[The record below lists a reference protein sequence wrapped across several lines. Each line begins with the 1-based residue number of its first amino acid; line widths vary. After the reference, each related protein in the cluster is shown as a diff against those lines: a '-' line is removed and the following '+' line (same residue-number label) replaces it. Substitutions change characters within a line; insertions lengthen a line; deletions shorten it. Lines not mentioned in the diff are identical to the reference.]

1 MAQQYDVWRMAS
13 GTHVVVIQSD
23 LLEAMQT
30 RVVLPLLPADRAG
43 PPLPPLTP
51 VVETGAIDP
60 GGVPLMLMPQLAA
73 TLTLAELGTRVG
85 SAAASRDAITR
96 ALDALLSGV

>member
-1 MAQQYDVWRMAS
+1 
-13 GTHVVVIQSD
+13 VVVIQSD

-30 RVVLPLLPADRAG
+30 RVVVPLLPADRAG
-43 PPLPPLTP
+43 PLMPPLTP
-51 VVETGAIDP
+51 VIDLD
-60 GGVPLMLMPQLAA
+60 GTALVLLPQLAA
-73 TLTLAELGTRVG
+73 TLVLAEMGRRVG

>member
-30 RVVLPLLPADRAG
+30 RVVVPLLPADQAG

-51 VVETGAIDP
+51 VIDQGVDP
-60 GGVPLMLMPQLAA
+60 GRLPLVLMPQLTA